1 MCLQAM
7 EKNIKKILRKY
18 LKRKR
23 VGEKRLCNWRE
34 KVLWV
39 KGSAI
44 GEVQVLG
51 RKELRIWRDKRVG
64 NGKGVIFE

>member
-1 MCLQAM
+1 MSR
-7 EKNIKKILRKY
+7 RKGSAI
-18 LKRKR
+18 
-23 VGEKRLCNWRE
+23 GEI
-34 KVLWV
+34 KVLWRKGFAIGEIKV
-39 KGSAI
+39 LWGKGSAI

>member
-7 EKNIKKILRKY
+7 EKNIKKIVRKY

-23 VGEKRLCNWRE
+23 VGEKRLCNWR
-34 KVLWV
+34 
-39 KGSAI
+39 
-44 GEVQVLG
+44 
-51 RKELRIWRDKRVG
+51 DKRVG

>member
-1 MCLQAM
+1 MSG
-7 EKNIKKILRKY
+7 RKGS
-18 LKRKR
+18 
-23 VGEKRLCNWRE
+23 VIGEI
-34 KVLWV
+34 KVLWGKV
-39 KGSAI
+39 SAI